1 MIALCC
7 QYDTVGVAIS
17 AGNESARP
25 AEGLPAPKS
34 PGRCGPESCTGDRLV
49 PYLQELGRAH
59 RKFGVRERH
68 YEVFKRALL
77 ATLQRFATPRWNET
91 AKHAWEMAY
100 NRAATIMIEAAK
112 DDAAESPAWWMA
124 TVTGIELRGPDIA
137 VLTLQ
142 PEQPLNYPRT
152 AHQRPD
158 AALTAAVAYLLDHER
173 PAARR
178 AAPAARARGHRRAGQ
193 PGARAPGPGRR
204 PARARRAG
212 GRHDR

>member
-1 MIALCC
+1 VSCLFAELGYS
-7 QYDTVGVAIS
+7 QVWQRLT
-17 AGNESARP
+17 AGL
-25 AEGLPAPKS
+25 EGLPA
-34 PGRCGPESCTGDRLV
+34 
-49 PYLQELGRAH
+49 

-112 DDAAESPAWWMA
+112 HDAAESPAWWIA
-124 TVTGIELRGPDIA
+124 TVTGIELRGPDVT

-178 AAPAARARGHRRAGQ
+178 AAPAARARGYRRAGQ
-193 PGARAPGPGRR
+193 PGPRAPGPGR
-204 PARARRAG
+204 
-212 GRHDR
+212 